1 MNLDIAALR
10 ATLPPLKKNPES
22 ISHFISQLGA
32 TSSNSSSTPQP
43 TASSSLLSA
52 LNELTFVPSSSEH
65 HHGDDDASSKDL
77 PQVESAAKQLMAE
90 KQAEK
95 QELEQVSH
103 QRLAWRK
110 ANRKTKVITALD
122 QALAAYPEESQYFP
136 QPVKGGKKN
145 APQLSRKAKK
155 RLERGKER
163 GANYSNQTEMKV
175 SRRVNRRERLDRYKS
190 VY

>member
-1 MNLDIAALR
+1 MKHLR
-10 ATLPPLKKNPES
+10 SCHGITSKK
-22 ISHFISQLGA
+22 
-32 TSSNSSSTPQP
+32 T
-43 TASSSLLSA
+43 
-52 LNELTFVPSSSEH
+52 
-65 HHGDDDASSKDL
+65 SSKDL
-77 PQVESAAKQLMAE
+77 PQIESAAKQLMAE
-90 KQAEK
+90 KQ
-95 QELEQVSH
+95 ELEQVSH
-103 QRLAWRK
+103 QCLAWRK

-175 SRRVNRRERLDRYKS
+175 SRRVNRQERLDRYKS